1 MVSVQNGC
9 PFFCRTHHHVDIG
22 RGVVTELT
30 VQTHLSKLSNVRS
43 IACQMPTDQDYLS
56 QLQDYYADH
65 RALPSLA
72 SLGQLVGLRS
82 KSSAAALANRLK
94 LAGYLTTT
102 PDRRLAPT
110 EAFFARPVIDTVRA
124 GLPQPANDA
133 GFDGLAIDSY
143 LVARPSRTVLLV
155 VKGDSMVEAG
165 LMEGDHI
172 IVDRAQPAAMGD
184 IVVAIVDN
192 QFTVKYLAK
201 DKRGIFLR
209 PGNPAYPPIRP
220 QGELEIYG
228 VVTGSFRKYR

>member
-1 MVSVQNGC
+1 
-9 PFFCRTHHHVDIG
+9 
-22 RGVVTELT
+22 
-30 VQTHLSKLSNVRS
+30 
-43 IACQMPTDQDYLS
+43 MPTDPDYLAR
-56 QLQDYYADH
+56 LQDYYATH

-94 LAGYLTTT
+94 LAGFLTTT

-110 EAFFARPVIDTVRA
+110 PAFFSRPVVDTVRA
-124 GLPQPANDA
+124 GLPQPANDP
-133 GFDGLAIDSY
+133 GFDGLAIDAY
-143 LVARPSRTVLLV
+143 LVAKPSRTVLLV

-172 IVDRAQPAAMGD
+172 VVDLAQPAQVGD

-201 DKRGIFLR
+201 DKRGPFLK
-209 PGNPAYPPIRP
+209 PGNPAYPVIRP
-220 QGELEIYG
+220 QGQLEIYG

>member
-1 MVSVQNGC
+1 
-9 PFFCRTHHHVDIG
+9 
-22 RGVVTELT
+22 
-30 VQTHLSKLSNVRS
+30 
-43 IACQMPTDQDYLS
+43 MPTDQDYLF

-133 GFDGLAIDSY
+133 GFDGLAI
-143 LVARPSRTVLLV
+143 
-155 VKGDSMVEAG
+155 E
-165 LMEGDHI
+165 
-172 IVDRAQPAAMGD
+172 
-184 IVVAIVDN
+184 
-192 QFTVKYLAK
+192 
-201 DKRGIFLR
+201 
-209 PGNPAYPPIRP
+209 
-220 QGELEIYG
+220 
-228 VVTGSFRKYR
+228 